1 MRRCK
6 GGDGQFMPGSAYSFF
21 IFSISFPRKGK
32 QEEKEG
38 WFFGSSFVLS
48 LSWGLIS
55 YFVFSF
61 IACCIVSVF
70 HDVFSVS
77 HVV

>member
-1 MRRCK
+1 MRCTLCLYVTREKGRC
-6 GGDGQFMPGSAYSFF
+6 GQFMPGSAYSFF

-38 WFFGSSFVLS
+38 WFFGSSYVLS

-55 YFVFSF
+55 YFVCECFPSLPV
-61 IACCIVSVF
+61 AL
-70 HDVFSVS
+70 
-77 HVV
+77 